1 MTTFDDLAKQGKN
14 MKLLRFGP
22 IGQEKPGAMDA
33 QGNIRDL
40 SSVLLEITPEWL
52 TPKQLAVLS
61 AIDLSSMPLVDAGV
75 RMGTPIAGIRQ
86 FVAIGLNYRKHAEEA
101 GLGMPE
107 EPVVFN
113 KAITCI
119 VGPNDGIQLPK
130 DSTATDWE
138 VELAFVMGA
147 TTHQVS
153 EDDALNYVAG
163 YCLANDVSER
173 DWQIKRGPTWF
184 KGKSFPTFGPLGP
197 WLLTAD
203 EVPDPQNIPL
213 SLSVN
218 GVEKQNS
225 NTVDMIFSV
234 KQIIAYLS
242 QIMILLPGDVV
253 ITGTPSGVALG
264 MKTPEYLKKG
274 DVVTLSAGGLG
285 TQTQLVS

>member
-1 MTTFDDLAKQGKN
+1 
-14 MKLLRFGP
+14 MKLLRYGP
-22 IGQEKPGAMDA
+22 IGQEKPGALDA

-40 SSVLLEITPEWL
+40 SSLVPDLTPDWL

-61 AIDLSSMPLVDAGV
+61 SIDLTAMPLVDAGV
-75 RMGTPIAGIRQ
+75 RIGVPVAGIRQ
-86 FVAIGLNYRKHAEEA
+86 FIAIGLNYRKHAEEA

-107 EPVVFN
+107 EPVVFC

-119 VGPNDGIQLPK
+119 GGPNDDIQLPK
-130 DSTATDWE
+130 DSIATDWE

-153 EDDALNYVAG
+153 EADALNYVAG
-163 YCLANDVSER
+163 YCLSNDVSER
-173 DWQIKRGPTWF
+173 DWQINHGPTWF

-213 SLSVN
+213 SLQVN
-218 GVEKQNS
+218 GVERQNS

-264 MKTPEYLKKG
+264 MKPPQYLKAG

-285 TQTQLVS
+285 SQTQRVK

>member
-1 MTTFDDLAKQGKN
+1 

-22 IGQEKPGAMDA
+22 IGQEKPGALDA
-33 QGNIRDL
+33 QGLIRDL
-40 SSVLLEITPEWL
+40 SSALPDLTPDWL

-61 AIDLSSMPLVDAGV
+61 AIDLTTMPIVDAGV
-75 RMGTPIAGIRQ
+75 RMGVPVAGIRQ
-86 FVAIGLNYRKHAEEA
+86 FIAIGLNYRKHAEEA
-101 GLGMPE
+101 GLGMPQ
-107 EPVVFN
+107 EPVVFS
-113 KAITCI
+113 KAITSMC
-119 VGPNDGIQLPK
+119 GPNDGIQLPK
-130 DSTATDWE
+130 DSIATDWE
-138 VELAFVMGA
+138 VELGFVMGA
-147 TTHQVS
+147 VTHQVS
-153 EDDALNYVAG
+153 EADALNCVAG

-173 DWQIKRGPTWF
+173 DWQINRGPTWF

-203 EVPDPQNIPL
+203 EVPNPQNIDL

-218 GVEKQNS
+218 GVERQNS

-253 ITGTPSGVALG
+253 LTGTPSGVALG
-264 MKTPEYLKKG
+264 MKPPQYLKAG

-285 TQTQLVS
+285 TQTQLIR